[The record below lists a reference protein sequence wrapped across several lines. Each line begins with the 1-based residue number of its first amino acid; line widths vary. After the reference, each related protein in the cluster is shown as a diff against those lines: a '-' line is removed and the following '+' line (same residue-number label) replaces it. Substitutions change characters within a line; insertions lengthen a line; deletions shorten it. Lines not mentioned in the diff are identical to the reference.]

1 MISYF
6 VRTFVNVYSFLIL
19 IYIFASWFP
28 EWQRTRWYTVIFRL
42 VSPYLKIFKRFI
54 PTIGFIDI
62 SPMVALVCL
71 EVLPIVILKIVYFF
85 VEKFFQAPWILQ
97 YI

>member
-19 IYIFASWFP
+19 IYILASWFP
-28 EWQRTRWYTVIFRL
+28 EWQRTKWYDTILRL
-42 VSPYLKIFKRFI
+42 VAPYLNVFKKFI

-62 SPMVALVCL
+62 SPMVALICL
-71 EVLPIVILKIVYFF
+71 ELLPIVVLKIIYFF
-85 VEKFFQAPWILQ
+85 VEKVFQSPWILR